1 MPYFDDT
8 TGQVPTTYLVEVD
21 AKPEA
26 WDRVSIP
33 RGPVAIPEGA
43 IFVRDARRRAAEPAA
58 VDGVSELDDS
68 FIYINY
74 ANPNSPQTNDRQTY
88 NVAGSGIQYSVNLDG
103 GNYVGIMGP
112 NLRITMPYDA
122 RFFVTGDIGLFIL
135 GDLITLKIETSAA
148 AVRPSAIKFGRPTG
162 GDNPGGHA
170 GLLVG
175 PSAGAAAESSLAFG
189 TVESFSPNG
198 QKITFI
204 FGNRGATVS
213 L

>member
-26 WDRVSIP
+26 WERVSIP

-88 NVAGSGIQYSVNLDG
+88 NIAGQGVRYSVDLDG

-122 RFFVTGDIGLFIL
+122 RFFVTADVGTFIL
-135 GDLITLKIETSAA
+135 GDLITLKRETAGA
-148 AVRPSAIKFGRPTG
+148 AVRPADIKFGRPTG
-162 GDNPGGHA
+162 GDNADGRATLPA
-170 GLLVG
+170 L
-175 PSAGAAAESSLAFG
+175 PTAGAAAQSNLSFG
-189 TVESFSPNG
+189 TVESFSPNN

-204 FGNRGATVS
+204 FNNQGKRV
-213 L
+213 